1 MLNILIFSSEPKI
14 IYLYR
19 FNNIYYCDGMK
30 GITPIIA
37 IILLLLITIS
47 MVGFAFVW
55 FTRIAE
61 SASAAGSSQLNLK
74 VGQMAQKIRLDNVN
88 DNLVPIRNI
97 GSQAIQ
103 SVSLS
108 FYVNSTM
115 RGCDGT
121 TGGSIDAFILSPG
134 EVRSC
139 YLCEQLSG
147 SCTGTICDSNGRL
160 KITAPAGSDELICS

>member
-1 MLNILIFSSEPKI
+1 
-14 IYLYR
+14 
-19 FNNIYYCDGMK
+19 MK

-61 SASAAGSSQLNLK
+61 SASAAGSSQLNQTL
-74 VGQMAQKIRLDNVN
+74 GQMAQKIRIDNVN
-88 DNLVPIRNI
+88 GYTVTIRNI
-97 GSQAIQ
+97 GSQTIQ
-103 SVSLS
+103 SASLS
-108 FYVNSTM
+108 FYVNNTL

-121 TGGSIDAFILSPG
+121 LDGNIDAFNIPVGS
-134 EVRSC
+134 VQTC
-139 YLCEQLSG
+139 YLCLGLTG
-147 SCTGTICDSNGRL
+147 SCALSSEKTICASNGRL